1 MKEEFDVREALVM
14 VLAVVVILGCLIYA
28 YSLYHE
34 AFAQSPDTLVPVP
47 EPSP

>member
-1 MKEEFDVREALVM
+1 MKEEFDAREAIAM
-14 VLAVVVILGCLIYA
+14 VLAVIVILCCLIYA

-47 EPSP
+47 EP